1 MCRRSI
7 FQIGFS
13 ISSSDTGAPRRPRP
27 SACFRS
33 STSLEIGESEG
44 FTKVLT
50 GFGSFIPD
58 DRRSAIE
65 CSRDPAAYW
74 DLCRR
79 EAGVGDSSATVKFVD
94 VAAAQGVEILMPLCQ
109 ANVIDALSGLDTSAM
124 MGKPYPKHHYKDV
137 YFDDFERLG
146 LVKAK
151 NQNLQV
157 AGGIERVFLPLLS
170 HPVVGARSA
179 KSGDPKRRLSALCLR
194 WGRAAKNGI
203 SARPSVTDQFA
214 APPSPA
220 YKPYRMSDVMRASSK
235 RLFTVVSTF
244 AGAGGSSTG
253 YRLAGGHVAFANEFV
268 AAAVET
274 YRLNYPDTPVVAKD
288 IRGVNRGKAPVERL
302 FAEFGVGKGE
312 LDILDG
318 SPPCA
323 TFSAATAGR
332 GKEKM
337 AKKDV
342 AYSDTR
348 QSRIGYLIHDYV
360 FMANV
365 RAMAESW

>member
-1 MCRRSI
+1 MI
-7 FQIGFS
+7 
-13 ISSSDTGAPRRPRP
+13 
-27 SACFRS
+27 
-33 STSLEIGESEG
+33 
-44 FTKVLT
+44 
-50 GFGSFIPD
+50 
-58 DRRSAIE
+58 
-65 CSRDPAAYW
+65 
-74 DLCRR
+74 
-79 EAGVGDSSATVKFVD
+79 
-94 VAAAQGVEILMPLCQ
+94 
-109 ANVIDALSGLDTSAM
+109 
-124 MGKPYPKHHYKDV
+124 
-137 YFDDFERLG
+137 
-146 LVKAK
+146 
-151 NQNLQV
+151 
-157 AGGIERVFLPLLS
+157 
-170 HPVVGARSA
+170 GARSA

-203 SARPSVTDQFA
+203 SARPSIADEGGLL
-214 APPSPA
+214 PLPA

-253 YRLAGGHVAFANEFV
+253 YRLAGGRVIFANEFV
-268 AAAVET
+268 DAAVET

-288 IRGVNRGKAPVERL
+288 IRGVNRGKVAVERL
-302 FAEFGVGKGE
+302 FAEFGVAKGE

-365 RAMAESW
+365 MQPRVCVMENVPGIAKSEVFHDAIKRLRRYGYLVAYKKLTASDYGVPQKRQDSS